1 MITNRDCFFNKK
13 SDFINRLPDISPN
26 SVVYIA
32 DTQQIWTQNKYF
44 ECAMTPDRVEE
55 LILAHGYLVADD
67 IPNLTGGAVAT
78 NVDIWVSS
86 RSQSG
91 FVTLI
96 LSGTSKT
103 VYIKVV

>member
-13 SDFINRLPDISPN
+13 SDFVNRLPDISPN

-67 IPNLTGGAVAT
+67 IPNLTGGG
-78 NVDIWVSS
+78 I
-86 RSQSG
+86 
-91 FVTLI
+91 
-96 LSGTSKT
+96 
-103 VYIKVV
+103 